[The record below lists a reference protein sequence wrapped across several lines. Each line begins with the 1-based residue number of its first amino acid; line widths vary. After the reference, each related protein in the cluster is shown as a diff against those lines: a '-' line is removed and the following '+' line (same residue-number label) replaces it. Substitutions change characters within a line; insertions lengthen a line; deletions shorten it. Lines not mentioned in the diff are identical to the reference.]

1 MLSKDELVTLIVE
14 DISEFNN
21 YVEENK
27 NIGIDLTEVDLSGIV
42 VADANFY
49 NVDLSSS
56 SFSDSHLTNV
66 KFENCDMT
74 STDFT
79 RSNLAECYF
88 TGSILNGT
96 DFSYATVDYCN
107 FHEADMAG
115 SVLQETDL
123 SNSDLSTSY
132 NLNAC
137 RFDDG
142 TIWPDNDM
150 LPEDFDG
157 MYASDLS
164 SLKDDDDES
173 GNPDY

>member
-1 MLSKDELVTLIVE
+1 MLTKDELITLLQE
-14 DISEFNN
+14 DVSEFNQYIADN
-21 YVEENK
+21 QSA
-27 NIGIDLTEVDLSGIV
+27 GIDLTEVDFSNIT
-42 VADANFY
+42 ASDANFL

-56 SFSDSHLTNV
+56 TFADSHLTNV
-66 KFENCDMT
+66 KFENCDLT
-74 STDFT
+74 SSDFT

-88 TGSILNGT
+88 TSSILNGT

-115 SVLQETDL
+115 CVLQETDL
-123 SNSDLSTSY
+123 TNSDLSTSY

-142 TIWPDNDM
+142 TVWPDNDM

-157 MYASDLS
+157 MYSADLS
-164 SLKDDDDES
+164 SLKDDEDEG
-173 GNPDY
+173 GNQDY

>member
-1 MLSKDELVTLIVE
+1 MKTKDELIELLIE
-14 DISEFNN
+14 SPDQFNN
-21 YVEENK
+21 YVDENK
-27 NIGIDLTEVDLSGIV
+27 NIGIDLTEVDISGV
-42 VADANFY
+42 VIADIIFI
-49 NVDLSSS
+49 NVDLSST
-56 SFSDSHLTNV
+56 SFADSHLTNV

-79 RSNLAECYF
+79 RSNLAECDF
-88 TGSILNGT
+88 TSSILNGT

-115 SVLQETDL
+115 CVLQEADL
-123 SNSDLSTSY
+123 TNSDLTTSY
-132 NLNAC
+132 NLSAC
-137 RFDDG
+137 RFDEG

-157 MYASDLS
+157 MYSADLS

-173 GNPDY
+173 GNMDY